1 MRNLL
6 VLTLLVLAVAAFATN
21 DMRHLKLTKSDP
33 AKDATLEAAPA
44 EIRLWFNQDIRLKVS
59 SITLTQGEQGIALP
73 KLEATDDAK
82 SFSVALADSLDL
94 GDGTY
99 NVEWA
104 TAGDDEHV
112 VKGTFSYTV
121 SGSSK

>member
-1 MRNLL
+1 
-6 VLTLLVLAVAAFATN
+6 
-21 DMRHLKLTKSDP
+21 MRHLKLTKSDP

-59 SITLTQGEQGIALP
+59 SITLTQSEQGIALP
-73 KLEATDDAK
+73 KVEATDDAK